1 MAFTLFPP
9 SVKFCKKSFVS
20 SNNFEL
26 EMEIIAKVLVGLKK
40 IQNDKDWTK
49 NERKTSFL

>member
-9 SVKFCKKSFVS
+9 SMKFCKKILVS

-26 EMEIIAKVLVGLKK
+26 EMEIIAKVLAGLKER
-40 IQNDKDWTK
+40 QNDKDWTK
-49 NERKTSFL
+49 NERKKSVL